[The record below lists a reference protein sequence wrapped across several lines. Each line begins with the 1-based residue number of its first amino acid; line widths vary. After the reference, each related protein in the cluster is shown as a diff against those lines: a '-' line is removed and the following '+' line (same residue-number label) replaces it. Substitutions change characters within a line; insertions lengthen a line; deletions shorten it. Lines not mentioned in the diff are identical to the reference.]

1 MLKIKSMISNLKSSL
16 SIASVLS
23 FFFLLSSSV
32 LEAQKSELSLDFHKN
47 RRVELRQKLP
57 SNSVAVFFSS
67 PIRNRANDVD
77 FIYHQDPN
85 FFYLTGWNEPH
96 AVLFV
101 FNVPQEDEEG
111 VYYEKLYV
119 RERDPRNEMWNGKQL
134 GVEGAEKMGFDR
146 VKSKS
151 EFVKT
156 ELKLDRFDTVLMF
169 DFENDVRDDKNDSS
183 DLFDLQQY
191 FKTSINYP
199 DNFDADRYRLYL
211 RIQNAEAEEVPQ
223 IKRMIS
229 YYADQDKTLMEDP
242 LIVDFLNSEE
252 STSLN
257 DLKTRTAFL
266 TRDFNFDIDQLSF
279 LMASLREK
287 KLEEEIILIKKAV
300 QISAQGQIEVMKA
313 IHPEMTEREVQGIH
327 QLVYKKYGAAHEGY
341 PSIVGAGDNAC
352 VLHYITNDKT
362 DLKNQLILMDLGAEY
377 NGYTADVTRT
387 IPVSGVFSPEQKALY
402 QIVYDAQNAGIQAAQ
417 NGASFRDITVATNE
431 VVSKGLMELGLIKD
445 PAEFRRYLPHGI
457 AHHIGLDVH
466 DPGLYELLES
476 NMVITVEPGIYVPE
490 GSPCDPKWWNIGIR
504 IEDDILITEKGPINL
519 SAAAPRDWKEIEKL
533 MKQKSPLDDFTLP
546 ELTID

>member
-1 MLKIKSMISNLKSSL
+1 MISNLKSSL
-16 SIASVLS
+16 SVASVLS
-23 FFFLLSSSV
+23 FFFLISSSV

-387 IPVSGVFSPEQKALY
+387 IPVSGVFSLEQKALY

>member
-1 MLKIKSMISNLKSSL
+1 MISNLKSSL
-16 SIASVLS
+16 SVASVLS

-32 LEAQKSELSLDFHKN
+32 LKAQKSELSLDFHKN

-146 VKSKS
+146 VKSKN

>member
-16 SIASVLS
+16 SVASVLS

-32 LEAQKSELSLDFHKN
+32 LKAQKSELSLDFHKN

-101 FNVPQEDEEG
+101 FNAPQEDEEG